1 MTIRRVLRGIKR
13 RVIFLFLK
21 PIYDWPLE
29 WRAVGAM
36 RAYKRRMGHTFDLQH
51 PVLFTE
57 KRVWYA
63 LFYEHPDMTR
73 MYDKYLFK
81 AYIEE
86 KLGPGWTAPLYGM
99 WTSVKDLERDWDTL
113 PDSFML
119 KSNCSSLSKNMKCIL
134 DKNSVNKRKLFRQVR
149 QWLDP
154 LNTGKND
161 FARAYYD
168 VTPRIIAERIL
179 KSRDGHIDGGYLE
192 NYKVQCFDGV
202 ADHVICYASMWKNG
216 VSAYDPEWNK
226 LPFRYKNRDNVD
238 FEKPPHL
245 AEMLEIATKLSQG
258 FPQIRVD
265 FYEAEDGLYIGALT
279 LYSGFWPEEEDWDR
293 EQGDK
298 FILPDTERDVS
309 RHCPLC

>member
-1 MTIRRVLRGIKR
+1 MNIKKMLGKIKR
-13 RVIFLFLK
+13 NVISPFIK
-21 PIYDWPLE
+21 PICDWPLE
-29 WRAVGAM
+29 KRVAGAM
-36 RAYKRRMGHTFDLQH
+36 RAYARQMGHTFDLSH

-63 LFYEHPDMTR
+63 LYYEHPDMTR

-86 KLGPGWTAPLYGM
+86 KLGPGYTAPLYGM

-119 KSNCSSLSKNMKCIL
+119 KSNCSNCSRNIKRIL
-134 DKNSVNKRKLFRQVR
+134 DKNSVDKRKLFRQVS
-149 QWLDP
+149 QWLNP
-154 LNTGKND
+154 VNTCKND
-161 FARAYYD
+161 YMRAYYD
-168 VTPRIIAERIL
+168 VTPRIIAEKIL
-179 KSRDGHIDGGYLE
+179 KSRDSHIDGGFLD
-192 NYKVQCFDGV
+192 NYKVQCFGGV
-202 ADHVICYASMWKNG
+202 ADHIICASANRKDD

-226 LPFRYKNRDNVD
+226 LPVKYKNRYNGD

-265 FYEAEDGLYIGALT
+265 FYEAEDGLYVGELT
-279 LYSGFWPEEEDWDR
+279 LYSIFKYESEEWDR
-293 EQGDK
+293 RFGEK
-298 FILPDTERDVS
+298 FILPDTEQV
-309 RHCPLC
+309 